1 MCDDM
6 QATVAEL
13 RTKGAEFTA
22 DITDAGWGL
31 ITSVRLPDG
40 SDLRLYEPR
49 HASPLSPSD

>member
-13 RTKGAEFTA
+13 RTKGAEVTA